1 MRLGGGPEKNLPT
14 GGAPNS
20 RHLPCTPGAN
30 TPGPWL
36 SRSWPGGPVKAADYD
51 TVAGAL
57 LATLEQAVENRTL
70 VIDGTPQTHPL
81 ASDPHD
87 HLVEVPAIARLRT
100 LPA

>member
-1 MRLGGGPEKNLPT
+1 MRLGGGPEKNFPT

-57 LATLEQAVENRTL
+57 LGTLEQALGSEFTPAMRDAWVAYYQTL
-70 VIDGTPQTHPL
+70 AGEMKAAAPV
-81 ASDPHD
+81 
-87 HLVEVPAIARLRT
+87 
-100 LPA
+100 

>member
-1 MRLGGGPEKNLPT
+1 MRLGGGPEKNFPT

-20 RHLPCTPGAN
+20 RHLPCTLGAN

-57 LATLEQAVENRTL
+57 LATLEQALGSEF
-70 VIDGTPQTHPL
+70 TPAVRDAWVAYYEP
-81 ASDPHD
+81 S
-87 HLVEVPAIARLRT
+87 PAR
-100 LPA
+100 